1 MTPAQTVPR
10 FELLT
15 PQHDVESFSCG
26 EDSLNRFLRERA
38 LRDMRSKTSA
48 TRVLLNDSPT
58 EIVGYYSLSAASIP
72 FDRIPRSVTKK
83 LTRYPTHPATL
94 LARLARDVRWRG
106 KGMGE
111 LLVVD
116 AIRRAYT
123 QTAHVGSAFI
133 IVDALNDK
141 ALAFYR
147 AFGFTPCQDAPGQLF
162 MPMSIVEQL
171 IGP

>member
-1 MTPAQTVPR
+1 MTRVQSAPR

-15 PQHDVESFSCG
+15 VHHDVETFSC
-26 EDSLNRFLRERA
+26 EEESLNRFLRERA
-38 LRDMRSKTSA
+38 LRDMRSRTSA
-48 TRVLLNDSPT
+48 TRVLLGDSPT
-58 EIVGYYSLSAASIP
+58 EIIGYYTLSAASIP
-72 FDRIPRSVTKK
+72 FDRIPRALTRK

-94 LARLARDVRWRG
+94 WARLARDVRWRG

-133 IVDALNDK
+133 IVDALND
-141 ALAFYR
+141 R
-147 AFGFTPCQDAPGQLF
+147 AAKMYQSLGFTPFHDTPSQLF
-162 MPMSIVEQL
+162 TPMSTIEQL
-171 IGP
+171 IR

>member
-1 MTPAQTVPR
+1 MTPAQSALR

-15 PQHDVESFSCG
+15 TQHDVEGFSC
-26 EDSLNRFLRERA
+26 EERSLNRFLRERA

-48 TRVLLNDSPT
+48 TRVLLNESPT
-58 EIVGYYSLSAASIP
+58 EIIGYYTLSAASIP

-111 LLVVD
+111 LLLVD

-133 IVDALNDK
+133 IVDALTDS
-141 ALAFYR
+141 ALAFYQ
-147 AFGFTPCQDAPGQLF
+147 AFGFTPFGDTPGQLF
-162 MPMSIVEQL
+162 MPMTIVEHL
-171 IGP
+171 

>member
-1 MTPAQTVPR
+1 MTRVQSAPQ

-15 PQHDVESFSCG
+15 AQHDVETFSC
-26 EDSLNRFLRERA
+26 EQDSLNRFLRNRA

-48 TRVLLNDSPT
+48 TRVLLLDSPS
-58 EIVGYYSLSAASIP
+58 EIVGYYTLCAASIP
-72 FDRIPRSVTKK
+72 FDRIPRALTRK

-94 LARLARDVRWRG
+94 LARLARDGRWRG
-106 KGMGE
+106 KGIGE

-123 QTAHVGSAFI
+123 QTAHAGSTFI
-133 IVDALNDK
+133 IVDALNAE

-147 AFGFTPCQDAPGQLF
+147 DFGFTPFQDTPSELF
-162 MPMSIVEQL
+162 MPMSTVEQL
-171 IGP
+171 VR

>member
-1 MTPAQTVPR
+1 VTRTQSAPR

-15 PQHDVESFSCG
+15 AQLDVEAFSC
-26 EDSLNRFLRERA
+26 EEESLNRFLRERA

-48 TRVLLNDSPT
+48 TRVLLLDSPS
-58 EIVGYYSLSAASIP
+58 EIVGYYTLSAASIP
-72 FDRIPRSVTKK
+72 FDRVPRALIKK

-94 LARLARDVRWRG
+94 LARLARDARWRG

-123 QTAHVGSAFI
+123 QTAHVGSTFI
-133 IVDALNDK
+133 IVDAVND
-141 ALAFYR
+141 R
-147 AFGFTPCQDAPGQLF
+147 AVKLYQSLGFTSFDDTPSQLF
-162 MPMSIVEQL
+162 MPMSTVEHL
-171 IGP
+171 FR